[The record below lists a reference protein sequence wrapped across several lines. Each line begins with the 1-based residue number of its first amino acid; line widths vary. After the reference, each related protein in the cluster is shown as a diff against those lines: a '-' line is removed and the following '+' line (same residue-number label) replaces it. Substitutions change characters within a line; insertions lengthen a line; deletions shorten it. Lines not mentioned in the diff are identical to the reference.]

1 MDKLTTEVKF
11 PDGTKHTYTADMEWM
26 FDEDVVRIQLDATY
40 PDGTTHALA
49 DIQLDEGTITKDDLC
64 ELLLALYDEQ
74 SYTNMSISDTIAFLA
89 SERLQSD
96 LRAIESISYATGHML
111 EACNKC
117 KEELVKDAQQALDN
131 AK

>member
-1 MDKLTTEVKF
+1 MDKLTTEVTF